1 MLETISRAISTA
13 LFFLCTAIVT
23 GLSPTAPAATVPP
36 SETVAYEE
44 FSIVGTWDSGGKT
57 LEFTPAGK
65 LTCDGVKLRYT
76 VNGDTLTVRGTVN
89 GEAREYS
96 LKIEQVSDRVVKLG
110 GVTMYRI
117 K

>member
-23 GLSPTAPAATVPP
+23 GLSPATPAATVPP
-36 SETVAYEE
+36 SEPVVYEE

-57 LEFTPAGK
+57 LEFSPSGK
-65 LTCDGVKLRYT
+65 LTCDGVKLHYSVNGST
-76 VNGDTLTVRGTVN
+76 VNVNGTVN
-89 GEAREYS
+89 GEKREYS
-96 LKIEQVSDRVVKLG
+96 LKIEPVSERVVKLG